1 MSNNLNFKKITVDDK
16 NILTPYMKN
25 DGKISCE
32 SCFGTLIMW
41 GPLFDISYCEYDG
54 LLLIKGEHM
63 SKPFFYF
70 PYGIKNKKKAIDTLI
85 EYCNKNEI
93 TLNFLGISETDKSF
107 LEENF
112 TDKFEISETR
122 DSFDY
127 IYKREKL
134 AALSGRKLH
143 SKRNHIAFFEKN
155 NNFHFEELTAD
166 KIPSIIDFTEKWE
179 KDNSEKDQ
187 IGLSKEFEAIMRA
200 LKSFEALSLCGL
212 VLYVDNEIAGYS
224 FGEFLNSNVF
234 ITHVEKAR
242 ADLRGAYQIINKQL
256 ASCMPKEVEYINR
269 EDDTGSEGLRKS
281 KLSYLPE
288 ILYAKFS
295 AVYKKD

>member
-1 MSNNLNFKKITVDDK
+1 MSSNLKFKKITIND
-16 NILTPYMKN
+16 NSIITPYMRN

-41 GPLFDISYCEYDG
+41 GPFYNLSYCEYDDI
-54 LLLIKGEHM
+54 LLIKGEYENM
-63 SKPFFYF
+63 PYFLF
-70 PYGIKNKKKAIDTLI
+70 PYGNKNKKNAIKTLI
-85 EYCNKNEI
+85 EYCDDNNIK
-93 TLNFLGISETDKSF
+93 LKFLGISETDKHF

-112 TDKFEISETR
+112 PDRFVISETR

-127 IYKREKL
+127 IYKKEKL
-134 AALSGRKLH
+134 AKLAGRKLH

-155 NNFHFEELTAD
+155 NNFHFEEMTID
-166 KIPSIIDFTEKWE
+166 KVPSIIAFTEKWKKE
-179 KDNSEKDQ
+179 NRYKDQ
-187 IGLSKEFEAIMRA
+187 SGLSMELEAIVRA
-200 LKSFEALSLCGL
+200 LKSFGELSLFGL
-212 VLYVDNEIAGYS
+212 ILYVDEEVAGYS
-224 FGEFLNSNVF
+224 FGEFLNPNVF

-242 ADLRGAYQIINKQL
+242 SDLRGAYQIINRQL
-256 ASCMPKEVEYINR
+256 ARCMPKEVEYINR

-288 ILYAKFS
+288 MLYSKFS